1 MHHDEGV
8 MLGRSGRASPGKGER
23 QDRGPAAA
31 GRRQGGGGQA
41 TLRADTVRGSRRAVE
56 RFRGWKK
63 GEMMSNDQRRPFL
76 APLCLPAVGGPQPGS
91 RNPWSMLLTAASCTQ
106 QASRVALF
114 GAAAISHGER
124 ERE

>member
-1 MHHDEGV
+1 MKASCSDVLGV
-8 MLGRSGRASPGKGER
+8 
-23 QDRGPAAA
+23 
-31 GRRQGGGGQA
+31 RRQGKESARTGDPPLLDGDRVEEDRRRSVQTPSG
-41 TLRADTVRGSRRAVE
+41 GSRRAVE